1 MQNHLWRVLVRG
13 RFHPVALA
21 GDLKQAF
28 LQVRIRE
35 EDRDV
40 MRFHWFKDLKTKEVI
55 TLRFTRALFG
65 LSPSPFLL
73 GGVIQQHLDK
83 HQPHHPEVVK
93 AEIQKSLYVDDL
105 VSGGETIEKVN
116 QLKKTSV
123 EIFNDG
129 TFQLHKWHS
138 NVLALEVEETHLSSS
153 TVETFAKQQLGV
165 RSGQTTLLD
174 LPWDKERDV
183 IKVEIPSDKAP
194 PTKRG
199 IPGKIAKIY
208 DPLGLVSPVTLYGK
222 FLYIEIPATRSCH
235 GTQICRMNCKLEGPF
250 GNKICRIM
258 LVHQEVW

>member
-1 MQNHLWRVLVRG
+1 MKRDPPLQNHLWRVLVRG

-40 MRFHWFKDLKTKEVI
+40 MRFHWFKDLKTKEII

-83 HQPHHPEVVK
+83 HQQQHPEVIK
-93 AEIQKSLYVDDL
+93 EISKSLYVDDL
-105 VSGGETIEKVN
+105 VSGGETVEKVN
-116 QLKKTSV
+116 ELKKTSK
-123 EIFNDG
+123 EIFSDA

-138 NVLALEVEETHLSSS
+138 NVPALEVEETQLSSS
-153 TVETFAKQQLGV
+153 AEETFAKQQLGV
-165 RSGQTTLLD
+165 RSGQTTLLG
-174 LPWDKERDV
+174 LSWDKERDV
-183 IKVEIPSDKAP
+183 IKVEIPSDKAQ

-199 IPGKIAKIY
+199 ILGKIAKIC
-208 DPLGLVSPVTLYGK
+208 DPLGLIL
-222 FLYIEIPATRSCH
+222 L
-235 GTQICRMNCKLEGPF
+235 
-250 GNKICRIM
+250 
-258 LVHQEVW
+258 